1 MRYFFS
7 PMLRLQYETVLSLPS
22 PQGIQRRITVTIAHE
37 TGNDI
42 EWKEV
47 KELVIGE
54 ERQKRRTEI
63 YTRHLI
69 KSPIWL
75 IVIYWTVGRIRNTPE
90 SDETIIDPNILSL
103 NILTAGY
110 FWPKHDDK

>member
-7 PMLRLQYETVLSLPS
+7 PVLRLQYETVLSLPS

-69 KSPIWL
+69 KSPI
-75 IVIYWTVGRIRNTPE
+75 
-90 SDETIIDPNILSL
+90 
-103 NILTAGY
+103 
-110 FWPKHDDK
+110 